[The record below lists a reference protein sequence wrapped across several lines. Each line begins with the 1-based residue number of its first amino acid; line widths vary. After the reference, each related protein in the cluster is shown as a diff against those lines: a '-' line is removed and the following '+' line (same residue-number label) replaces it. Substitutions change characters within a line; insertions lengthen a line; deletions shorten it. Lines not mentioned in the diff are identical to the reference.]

1 MGKIELIATS
11 TFGLEAL
18 VAQEVRNLGYSEVKV
33 ENGRVTFQGEESAI
47 PRANLWLRTADR
59 VFIKMG
65 EFEALTFDELFEKTK
80 ALPWEEWIPAD
91 GKFPIYKAKS
101 VKSKLF
107 SLSDC
112 QSIVKKAVVEKLRRK
127 HRIQW
132 FQETGAEYPI
142 QVSILKDRA
151 TLMIDTSGVGLHK
164 RGYREHGNEAPIK
177 ETLAAALVLLSRWKP
192 GRELVD
198 PLCGSGTILIE
209 AAMIGK
215 NIPPGLQRSFVS
227 EDWARIPAEEWKRAR
242 MEARFA
248 IDVGKDF
255 RILGSDVDGRSLRQA
270 RINTEMAGVDDC
282 VFFQRLPV
290 QQLSSKKKY
299 GVIITNPP
307 YGERLGERKE
317 TEELYRDM
325 GRVFRSLDSWSYFII
340 TSHPEFERF
349 FGKRA
354 DKNRKLYNGRILT
367 YLYQYFGPLSPRRED

>member
-18 VAQEVRNLGYSEVKV
+18 VVQEVRNLGYSEVKV

-151 TLMIDTSGVGLHK
+151 TL
-164 RGYREHGNEAPIK
+164 
-177 ETLAAALVLLSRWKP
+177 
-192 GRELVD
+192 
-198 PLCGSGTILIE
+198 
-209 AAMIGK
+209 
-215 NIPPGLQRSFVS
+215 
-227 EDWARIPAEEWKRAR
+227 
-242 MEARFA
+242 
-248 IDVGKDF
+248 
-255 RILGSDVDGRSLRQA
+255 
-270 RINTEMAGVDDC
+270 
-282 VFFQRLPV
+282 RL
-290 QQLSSKKKY
+290 
-299 GVIITNPP
+299 
-307 YGERLGERKE
+307 
-317 TEELYRDM
+317 
-325 GRVFRSLDSWSYFII
+325 
-340 TSHPEFERF
+340 
-349 FGKRA
+349 
-354 DKNRKLYNGRILT
+354 
-367 YLYQYFGPLSPRRED
+367 